1 MVSAMSGELGGS
13 RRLPHDG
20 VAHQVRRARQVGAKG
35 REVDWRHRID
45 ATFERPVVELVPD
58 ADLAVDH
65 GPHRLRGLELYK
77 GKPIF
82 YSLGN
87 FFGQNELVA
96 AGRMRV
102 IAKAGRVSPGPTKGA
117 RS

>member
-1 MVSAMSGELGGS
+1 
-13 RRLPHDG
+13 
-20 VAHQVRRARQVGAKG
+20 
-35 REVDWRHRID
+35 
-45 ATFERPVVELVPD
+45 
-58 ADLAVDH
+58 
-65 GPHRLRGLELYK
+65 LRGLELYK

-96 AGRMRV
+96 AGRTRV